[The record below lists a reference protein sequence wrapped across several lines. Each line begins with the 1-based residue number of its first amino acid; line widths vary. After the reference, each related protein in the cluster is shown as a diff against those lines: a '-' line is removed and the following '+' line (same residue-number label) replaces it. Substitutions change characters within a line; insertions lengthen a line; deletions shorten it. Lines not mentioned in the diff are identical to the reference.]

1 MFTISK
7 LDQIHNLLRKKS
19 NRYLRG
25 LGNWITAR
33 LGLFSGLREQELIDI
48 KEKAICNDRYGCNYE
63 KLHVVNNKNND
74 YYSNF
79 MTRS

>member
-1 MFTISK
+1 
-7 LDQIHNLLRKKS
+7 
-19 NRYLRG
+19 
-25 LGNWITAR
+25 

-63 KLHVVNNKNND
+63 KLHVVNNKNDD